1 VKVLVLTPDGV
12 GVRNFLLGPF
22 LRLATTSGIQAT
34 ALHIIPDELLAPY
47 QEGAHHT
54 EWVPFRSY
62 REDPVS
68 ATLRYSLFYA
78 HMFRVRTRS
87 MQFNLKFIRRSRG
100 SWKHHS
106 LQATARVIGRVA
118 ASVGGGNLLARW
130 HAAVVGQTADVE
142 HYRTLLRRIKPDVLF
157 CSHQRPP
164 VILPPV
170 LAARSLGIPTASFI
184 FSWDNLTSKG
194 RIAAPFDHYL
204 VWSDLMRDELLRY
217 YQHVPADRVHV
228 VGTPQFDPYGDDS
241 LLWSREEFC
250 SRFGMDPRRQIIC
263 YSGGDDSISPED
275 PQHVSLLMDAV
286 RSGAIHGCPQVL
298 LRPAPVDDGT
308 RYAEVRQRF
317 PELVYAQP
325 EWVHTVA
332 RRWDMVIPTANDVQF
347 LANLTRHAD
356 LNINVASTMTLDF
369 AARDRPVV
377 NIAFD
382 VADPPP
388 FGVPLWEHHYGFEHY
403 RPVIDFA
410 AARFARSKTELVEH
424 VNAYLAD
431 PSLDRTGRRRLVEF
445 QVGRPIGSSSQCILN
460 ALAAIAGATD
470 AAPAAIS
477 ATAAAH

>member
-1 VKVLVLTPDGV
+1 
-12 GVRNFLLGPF
+12 
-22 LRLATTSGIQAT
+22 
-34 ALHIIPDELLAPY
+34 
-47 QEGAHHT
+47 
-54 EWVPFRSY
+54 
-62 REDPVS
+62 
-68 ATLRYSLFYA
+68 
-78 HMFRVRTRS
+78 
-87 MQFNLKFIRRSRG
+87 
-100 SWKHHS
+100 
-106 LQATARVIGRVA
+106 
-118 ASVGGGNLLARW
+118 
-130 HAAVVGQTADVE
+130 
-142 HYRTLLRRIKPDVLF
+142 
-157 CSHQRPP
+157 
-164 VILPPV
+164 
-170 LAARSLGIPTASFI
+170 
-184 FSWDNLTSKG
+184 
-194 RIAAPFDHYL
+194 
-204 VWSDLMRDELLRY
+204 
-217 YQHVPADRVHV
+217 
-228 VGTPQFDPYGDDS
+228 
-241 LLWSREEFC
+241 
-250 SRFGMDPRRQIIC
+250 
-263 YSGGDDSISPED
+263 
-275 PQHVSLLMDAV
+275 
-286 RSGAIHGCPQVL
+286 
-298 LRPAPVDDGT
+298 
-308 RYAEVRQRF
+308 VRQRF